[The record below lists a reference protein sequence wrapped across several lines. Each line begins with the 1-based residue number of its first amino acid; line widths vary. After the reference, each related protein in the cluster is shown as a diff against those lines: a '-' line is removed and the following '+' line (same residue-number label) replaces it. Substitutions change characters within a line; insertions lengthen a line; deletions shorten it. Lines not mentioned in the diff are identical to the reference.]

1 MHERAHMRTSLT
13 ERCPRIEQS
22 DETYEGHIS
31 PMFPV
36 GLIAEPSG
44 DPVTAH
50 RPPSS

>member
-36 GLIAEPSG
+36 RLIAEPSG
-44 DPVTAH
+44 DPGDCPS
-50 RPPSS
+50 RPS